1 MREKETKVLALYC
14 YEVGFVSISE
24 LPLLMNLSVFLKECI
39 LGKWQNCIFK
49 CATHEFTVQKIVSH
63 NMRYHCF
70 SFNNSKNGVTLG
82 KSQKRCFPVLH
93 SIDLGILKY
102 SSTISLD
109 FCLYISGINY
119 CSIPKIFRDSCK

>member
-1 MREKETKVLALYC
+1 MHERETKVLALYC

-63 NMRYHCF
+63 NMRYHIV
-70 SFNNSKNGVTLG
+70 SASII
-82 KSQKRCFPVLH
+82 QKMVWH
-93 SIDLGILKY
+93 WENLKKGA
-102 SSTISLD
+102 
-109 FCLYISGINY
+109 FQY
-119 CSIPKIFRDSCK
+119 CIP